1 MAIMTLRRSPLLLL
15 LICWGLYPG
24 VPPARAFANDNPSGQ
39 LPPELRGVKVY
50 HLDLEKR
57 PEMSPEKLVLFRKLS
72 YQDIS
77 FQRLVLNLDV
87 SIKPVDRAATIERIY
102 FQDVRVNGVPVHLQT
117 FEQEFQLS
125 KKEVV
130 ELPAPL
136 QCSIVFAELDSLRP
150 VADIL
155 AKDALQITGEEFIE
169 VKLTGVEKL
178 AMRAHEMVIPL
189 SLNQQV
195 PLNLFSGNSLLQ
207 MAAERILK
215 TLSDPSSPAAAAL
228 GKERSA
234 RLAQEQTL
242 SAAAR
247 PALYLL
253 YCEFAL
259 ADPKTGAREKFSQS
273 GTGFVVSAEG
283 KMLTAKRVVQPWRF
297 DPQIAFLI
305 ARYHL
310 ELDPTSYSLYA
321 WPAGARVKTPEGGLD
336 FQTGIGSAQG
346 TLKLLKTTPD
356 RTEKKDYQDPDSG
369 ERATLDLASEGES
382 DLALLQIAG
391 ADLKPLA
398 LADPSAPAGEAT
410 QNALFG
416 FPFGLDQPQA
426 EPRAAYVQAKLENGG
441 VTLERLLN
449 PGESGAPLLG
459 PDGKVLAIAGGANRC
474 VTVQATPELVR

>member
-1 MAIMTLRRSPLLLL
+1 MAIMILRRSFLLLL
-15 LICWGLYPG
+15 LFSWGLLPWTR
-24 VPPARAFANDNPSGQ
+24 PARAFENDNPAGQ
-39 LPPELRGVKVY
+39 LPAELRGVKIY
-50 HLDLEKR
+50 HLDLEKK

-77 FQRLVLNLDV
+77 FQRLVLNLHL

-102 FQDVRVNGVPVHLQT
+102 FQDVRVNGVSVHLET
-117 FEQEFQLS
+117 FAREFQLS

-136 QCSIVFAELDSLRP
+136 QCSIVFSELDSLRP
-150 VADIL
+150 VAEIL
-155 AKDALQITGEEFIE
+155 AKDAIRITGEDFVE

-178 AMRAHEMVIPL
+178 AMRAQHLVIPMPL
-189 SLNQQV
+189 DQQV

-207 MAAERILK
+207 MAAEGILK

-234 RLAQEQTL
+234 RLAEQQTL
-242 SAAAR
+242 LAVAR

-253 YCEFAL
+253 YCEYAL

-273 GTGFVVSAEG
+273 GTGFVVSRKG
-283 KMLTAKRVVQPWRF
+283 KMLTAKRVVQPWKF

-310 ELDPTSYSLYA
+310 ELDPQSYRLYA
-321 WPAGARVKTPEGGLD
+321 WAAGTRVKTPEGGLD
-336 FQTGIGSAQG
+336 FETAAGSDKG

-356 RTEKKDYQDPDSG
+356 RMEKKDYQDADSG
-369 ERATLDLASEGES
+369 ERATLDLDSEGES
-382 DLALLQIAG
+382 GLALLQIAG

-398 LADPSAPAGEAT
+398 LADPSALAGEAT

-426 EPRAAYVQAKLENGG
+426 EPRAVYVQATTQNGAT
-441 VTLERLLN
+441 TLERLLN
-449 PGESGAPLLG
+449 PGESGAPLLS

-474 VTVQATPELVR
+474 VTIQAARELVR